1 MCRFIPYFSADG
13 VKCICTELRC
23 SRLFGCD
30 SFEFGAAKEHGC
42 NDSIKIRVLKIEIN
56 KKSDKTSRKFIFSA
70 GFFMPHI
77 VLQFTGKIP
86 LKFQD
91 FQ

>member
-1 MCRFIPYFSADG
+1 MCRFIPDFSADG
-13 VKCICTELRC
+13 TNCICTELRC

-42 NDSIKIRVLKIEIN
+42 NDSIKIRVVKRKNNRKLEE
-56 KKSDKTSRKFIFSA
+56 TSRKKEHSCWFFYDEKMLLFA
-70 GFFMPHI
+70 GK
-77 VLQFTGKIP
+77 TP
-86 LKFQD
+86 LKFQR